1 MLAEEGKDEVLDLLV
16 KQVSELKAAL
26 RAQIKVTDLR
36 AQLDDAKHYRA
47 EVYTD
52 KRVAM
57 LATALGWQWP
67 VGAEYPTPRAPRAA
81 EDQPPN

>member
-1 MLAEEGKDEVLDLLV
+1 MAEDQSEAIELLA
-16 KQVSELKAAL
+16 KQVSELKAAI
-26 RAQIKVTDLR
+26 RAQAKVTDLR

-67 VGAEYPTPRAPRAA
+67 VGAEYPTPRTAA
-81 EDQPPN
+81 KADEQTAN

>member
-1 MLAEEGKDEVLDLLV
+1 MAEDQSEAIELLA
-16 KQVSELKAAL
+16 KQVSELKAAI
-26 RAQIKVTDLR
+26 RAQAKVTDLR

-52 KRVAM
+52 KRTAM

-67 VGAEYPTPRAPRAA
+67 VGAEYPTPRADAKA
-81 EDQPPN
+81 EEQPVN